1 MSQGFCFSLIML
13 AVAGGISQP
22 VTAQNIVQYI
32 PEPLLMNA
40 SDLVPACQRAAETH
54 YLAQGASIY
63 NWTAS
68 YHDQG
73 NGLYVDGRL
82 RANGNTVS
90 VHCSA
95 ARVAYARD
103 LVMKIDE
110 TGG

>member
-1 MSQGFCFSLIML
+1 MYRRLLYSLVVAMTGVISAQ
-13 AVAGGISQP
+13 AVA
-22 VTAQNIVQYI
+22 QNVVQYT
-32 PEPLLMNA
+32 PEPLLMNG
-40 SDLVPACQRAAETH
+40 SDLVPVCRRAAETH

-68 YHDQG
+68 YHDRG
-73 NGLYVDGRL
+73 DGLYVDGRL

-95 ARVAYARD
+95 ARGAHERD
-103 LVMKIDE
+103 LVMRIDE

>member
-1 MSQGFCFSLIML
+1 MPSASRSSPPPGTPTRREFENRAGNGVCVS
-13 AVAGGISQP
+13 AVRPS
-22 VTAQNIVQYI
+22 TY
-32 PEPLLMNA
+32 
-40 SDLVPACQRAAETH
+40 ETH

-68 YHDQG
+68 YHDRG
-73 NGLYVDGRL
+73 DGLYVDGRL

-95 ARVAYARD
+95 ARGAHERD
-103 LVMKIDE
+103 LVMRIDE

>member
-1 MSQGFCFSLIML
+1 MYRSLFYPLVLAIAGAISAQ
-13 AVAGGISQP
+13 AVAK
-22 VTAQNIVQYI
+22 NIVQYA
-32 PEPLLMNA
+32 PEPLLMNG
-40 SDLVPACQRAAETH
+40 SDLVPVCRRAAETH

-68 YHDQG
+68 YHDRG
-73 NGLYVDGRL
+73 DGLYVDGRL

-95 ARVAYARD
+95 ARGAHERD
-103 LVMKIDE
+103 LVMRIDE

>member
-1 MSQGFCFSLIML
+1 MYQKLLGVL
-13 AVAGGISQP
+13 VAALLGSSGMQAI
-22 VTAQNIVQYI
+22 AQNIVQYT

-40 SDLVPACQRAAETH
+40 SDLVPVCRRAAETH

-68 YHDQG
+68 YHDRG
-73 NGLYVDGRL
+73 DGLYVDGRL

-90 VHCSA
+90 VHCRA
-95 ARVAYARD
+95 ARGARERE
-103 LVMKIDE
+103 LVMSIDE